1 MGNGYEGSGGEGG
14 RQSEPEEGS
23 LREATLTWRTSEGL
37 RGGKEGG
44 KRGQGERTGRGDME
58 GGRGRQGGREG
69 GRGPGVGGGGVAT
82 VQRPRITH
90 HAKIG
95 CEISGATPRLE
106 VRATNTGSR
115 IEPPRPPNPSPC
127 D

>member
-23 LREATLTWRTSEGL
+23 LREATLTWRKSEGL
-37 RGGKEGG
+37 RGGKEVWTRGG
-44 KRGQGERTGRGDME
+44 REREDRERGHGGRERKTGREGSRE
-58 GGRGRQGGREG
+58 RGGGGRGR
-69 GRGPGVGGGGVAT
+69 GRGAT

-95 CEISGATPRLE
+95 CEIRNVA
-106 VRATNTGSR
+106 SR
-115 IEPPRPPNPSPC
+115 TVGQ
-127 D
+127 

>member
-23 LREATLTWRTSEGL
+23 LREATLTWRKSEGL

-44 KRGQGERTGRGDME
+44 KVRTRGGRERGQGERTGREDME
-58 GGRGRQGGREG
+58 GGRGRQGG
-69 GRGPGVGGGGVAT
+69 GRGPGVGGGGAT

-95 CEISGATPRLE
+95 CEISGAT
-106 VRATNTGSR
+106 VTSAAGQ
-115 IEPPRPPNPSPC
+115 
-127 D
+127 

>member
-23 LREATLTWRTSEGL
+23 LREATLTWRKSEGL
-37 RGGKEGG
+37 RGKKQVG
-44 KRGQGERTGRGDME
+44 KRGSERERTGREDME

-95 CEISGATPRLE
+95 SEIA
-106 VRATNTGSR
+106 SR
-115 IEPPRPPNPSPC
+115 TVGQ
-127 D
+127 